1 MHVSTNI
8 RQSKNAMKN
17 HGIEKAF
24 SYTFSSQRN
33 NTKILRN
40 GDTQSR
46 SDDFPIRS
54 FTGKERDEETGYG
67 YFGARYMD
75 HDLMTL
81 WISVDPMADKY
92 PSISPYAYCAWNP
105 VKLVDPKGREVY
117 INGSQA
123 DRAAECLQTKKM
135 EVTRDSKTGKLNIV
149 IRNGYSLDDLS
160 NEELTIYNAINCNNI
175 SIQITAESCLEGKD
189 LETGNIVN
197 AYKSRDGELYGTMGG
212 SFDGTEFI
220 TNNNQEMAITYCFID
235 INTLERKGINQGVPH
250 EVSEQFLL
258 GEMTIEM
265 KKSIPRAD
273 KNQTNP
279 EYMKCH
285 NNAIP
290 ETSLGLHWGNF
301 HFPKSK
307 FGYK

>member
-54 FTGKERDEETGYG
+54 FTGKEKDEETGYG

-81 WISVDPMADKY
+81 WLSVDPMAEKY

-105 VKLVDPKGREVY
+105 VHLDPPT
-117 INGSQA
+117 
-123 DRAAECLQTKKM
+123 LQ
-135 EVTRDSKTGKLNIV
+135 DSK
-149 IRNGYSLDDLS
+149 RNMH
-160 NEELTIYNAINCNNI
+160 
-175 SIQITAESCLEGKD
+175 
-189 LETGNIVN
+189 
-197 AYKSRDGELYGTMGG
+197 RD
-212 SFDGTEFI
+212 
-220 TNNNQEMAITYCFID
+220 
-235 INTLERKGINQGVPH
+235 
-250 EVSEQFLL
+250 
-258 GEMTIEM
+258 
-265 KKSIPRAD
+265 
-273 KNQTNP
+273 
-279 EYMKCH
+279 
-285 NNAIP
+285 
-290 ETSLGLHWGNF
+290 
-301 HFPKSK
+301 
-307 FGYK
+307 